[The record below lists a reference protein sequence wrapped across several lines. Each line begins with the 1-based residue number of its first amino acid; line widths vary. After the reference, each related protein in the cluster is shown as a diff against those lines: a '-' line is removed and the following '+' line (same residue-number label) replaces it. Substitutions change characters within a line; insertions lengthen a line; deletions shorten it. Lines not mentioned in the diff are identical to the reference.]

1 MTENQIIEL
10 GFEKEFS
17 GTDDNLYYYTYDIV
31 VGFCLITQMN
41 DEVKDGNWY
50 VEFFDTTPSI
60 RFTEAADVKQLL
72 EILKSKI
79 CYE

>member
-10 GFEKEFS
+10 GFEKEFHA
-17 GTDDNLYYYTYDIV
+17 DNEDLYYYTYDIAL
-31 VGFCLITQMN
+31 GLCLITQMN

-60 RFTEAADVKQLL
+60 RFTEPEDLKQLL
-72 EILKSKI
+72 EILKSKVH
-79 CYE
+79 YE

>member
-10 GFEKEFS
+10 GFEKEFHA
-17 GTDDNLYYYTYDIV
+17 DNEDLYYYTCDIAL
-31 VGFCLITQMN
+31 GLCLITQMN

-60 RFTEAADVKQLL
+60 RFTEAEDAKQLL
-72 EILKSKI
+72 DILKSKI
-79 CYE
+79 HYE